1 MEVVLISDDDF
12 VLRRV
17 PTFLPNYIKSDGTV
31 SSLAFS
37 KKRDE
42 DGLSVDLESLT
53 TPEKTIIDRFK
64 FRLRRI
70 NVGIVRNV
78 INDGLDVIH
87 DPVEGNSAHSLITGN
102 ITGSKQKQLV
112 KHSEDLF
119 L

>member
-1 MEVVLISDDDF
+1 MTSPVTTILD
-12 VLRRV
+12 
-17 PTFLPNYIKSDGTV
+17 KS
-31 SSLAFS
+31 
-37 KKRDE
+37 R
-42 DGLSVDLESLT
+42 
-53 TPEKTIIDRFK
+53 

-70 NVGIVRNV
+70 NAGIVRNV